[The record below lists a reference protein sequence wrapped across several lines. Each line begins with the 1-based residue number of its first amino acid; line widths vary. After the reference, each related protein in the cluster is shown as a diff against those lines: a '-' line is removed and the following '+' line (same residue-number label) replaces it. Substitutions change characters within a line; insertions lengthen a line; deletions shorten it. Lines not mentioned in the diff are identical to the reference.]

1 MNTELVHDKE
11 IDRKTI
17 PSETLKLLS
26 MSDSLVSRKPGI
38 FTVEDLIN
46 IKKYIN
52 FSLLL
57 PIKHKDMVFDT
68 KISQENTLPIK
79 ISELIDLFIKIRQHA
94 LSWNNVEYQVKQQ
107 SIDLELTGRNI
118 TMTGNQLIDYINQM
132 PLLERI
138 SQRIEELDIS
148 NIELIGFSS
157 DDYIIANE
165 LVNILELIKDDII
178 LQSKKT
184 TVVRNT
190 VADFRTYIIG
200 GNLSNEQQIDS
211 LLFATRKIKQQLED
225 IIDSNDTHH
234 LLNQIELKKDEV
246 GQLEQEYSHYV
257 KLAFTGL
264 AGGIIGLIITGSI
277 FGDKAEKIRARK
289 NILLNEIIA
298 LEEQINI
305 DKKLNGLLSNITVR
319 LQHMDSYFRDARLAL
334 DHLDYMWQTILAE
347 INDSIAKFKT
357 INNSHLLAQFT
368 IQLKKIILSWDAVTD
383 YSQHLILLFEHKN
396 INPLSPI

>member
-38 FTVEDLIN
+38 FTIEDLIN

-178 LQSKKT
+178 IQSKKT

-200 GNLSNEQQIDS
+200 GNLSNEQHIDS

>member
-68 KISQENTLPIK
+68 KISQKNTLPIK

>member
-1 MNTELVHDKE
+1 MNTVLVHDKE

-38 FTVEDLIN
+38 FTIEDLIN

>member
-68 KISQENTLPIK
+68 KISQKNTLPIK

-225 IIDSNDTHH
+225 IIDSNETHH

-357 INNSHLLAQFT
+357 INNSHWR
-368 IQLKKIILSWDAVTD
+368 IQVRSATLSR
-383 YSQHLILLFEHKN
+383 
-396 INPLSPI
+396 LS

>member
-38 FTVEDLIN
+38 FTIEDLIN

>member
-68 KISQENTLPIK
+68 KISQKNTLPIK

-246 GQLEQEYSHYV
+246 SQLEQEYSHYV

>member
-68 KISQENTLPIK
+68 KISQKNTLPIK

-289 NILLNEIIA
+289 NILLNEIID

>member
-1 MNTELVHDKE
+1 MIQKSV
-11 IDRKTI
+11 RKI
-17 PSETLKLLS
+17 PS
-26 MSDSLVSRKPGI
+26 
-38 FTVEDLIN
+38 
-46 IKKYIN
+46 
-52 FSLLL
+52 
-57 PIKHKDMVFDT
+57 
-68 KISQENTLPIK
+68 PIK

-211 LLFATRKIKQQLED
+211 LLFATRKNK
-225 IIDSNDTHH
+225 T
-234 LLNQIELKKDEV
+234 
-246 GQLEQEYSHYV
+246 
-257 KLAFTGL
+257 T
-264 AGGIIGLIITGSI
+264 
-277 FGDKAEKIRARK
+277 IR
-289 NILLNEIIA
+289 
-298 LEEQINI
+298 
-305 DKKLNGLLSNITVR
+305 G
-319 LQHMDSYFRDARLAL
+319 Y
-334 DHLDYMWQTILAE
+334 Y
-347 INDSIAKFKT
+347 
-357 INNSHLLAQFT
+357 
-368 IQLKKIILSWDAVTD
+368 
-383 YSQHLILLFEHKN
+383 
-396 INPLSPI
+396 

>member
-38 FTVEDLIN
+38 FTIEDLIN

-68 KISQENTLPIK
+68 KISQKNTLPIK

-246 GQLEQEYSHYV
+246 SQLEQEYSHYV

>member
-68 KISQENTLPIK
+68 KISQKNTLPIK

-225 IIDSNDTHH
+225 IIDSNETHH

>member
-38 FTVEDLIN
+38 FTIEDLIN

-165 LVNILELIKDDII
+165 LVNVLELIKDDII

>member
-38 FTVEDLIN
+38 FTIEDLIN

-68 KISQENTLPIK
+68 KISQKNTLPIK

-211 LLFATRKIKQQLED
+211 LLFAT
-225 IIDSNDTHH
+225 
-234 LLNQIELKKDEV
+234 
-246 GQLEQEYSHYV
+246 
-257 KLAFTGL
+257 
-264 AGGIIGLIITGSI
+264 
-277 FGDKAEKIRARK
+277 EK
-289 NILLNEIIA
+289 
-298 LEEQINI
+298 
-305 DKKLNGLLSNITVR
+305 
-319 LQHMDSYFRDARLAL
+319 
-334 DHLDYMWQTILAE
+334 
-347 INDSIAKFKT
+347 
-357 INNSHLLAQFT
+357 
-368 IQLKKIILSWDAVTD
+368 
-383 YSQHLILLFEHKN
+383 
-396 INPLSPI
+396 

>member
-68 KISQENTLPIK
+68 KISQKNTLPIK

-148 NIELIGFSS
+148 NIELIVFSS
-157 DDYIIANE
+157 DDYIIADE

-225 IIDSNDTHH
+225 IIDSNETHH

-264 AGGIIGLIITGSI
+264 AGSIIGLIITGSI

>member
-68 KISQENTLPIK
+68 KISQKNTLPIK

-264 AGGIIGLIITGSI
+264 AGGIIGLIITVSI

>member
-38 FTVEDLIN
+38 FTIEDLIN

-68 KISQENTLPIK
+68 KISQKNTLPIK

-138 SQRIEELDIS
+138 SQHIEELDIS

-225 IIDSNDTHH
+225 IIDSNETHH

>member
-200 GNLSNEQQIDS
+200 GDLSNEQQIDS

-246 GQLEQEYSHYV
+246 SQLEQEYSHYV